1 MITTPKKNKL
11 ASSTLG
17 ASGNTSSEPAFKKQN
32 TGTHV
37 SDSSALKSVTQKVGG
52 KKKDKEEEKEE
63 INITSHNLISY
74 SKQENNYHLSNKK
87 AIYYNMKV
95 YYDAIGIDYHAHLPV
110 TFHIKEGLNDPAY
123 HKFEQMFHDA
133 SQGKETI
140 LDCYPKQGKNIWII
154 KPGENTNRGCGIQVS
169 KELDHIKSLIQ
180 NTNVNGNKRSYI
192 V

>member
-17 ASGNTSSEPAFKKQN
+17 EKSGNTSSEPAFKKQN
-32 TGTHV
+32 TGTGAE
-37 SDSSALKSVTQKVGG
+37 SSAAKTIQGKIGG

-95 YYDAIGIDYHAHLPV
+95 YYDAIGTDYHANLPV
-110 TFHIKEGLNDPAY
+110 TFHIKEGLTDPAY
-123 HKFEQMFHDA
+123 HKFEMMFNDA
-133 SQGKETI
+133 QHGKETI
-140 LDCYPKQGKNIWII
+140 LDNYPK
-154 KPGENTNRGCGIQVS
+154 
-169 KELDHIKSLIQ
+169 
-180 NTNVNGNKRSYI
+180 
-192 V
+192 